1 MKKISWNDISLKT
14 FQELQTIP
22 DDMDAFSKLIESIA
36 IIEDID
42 PQDIRDYNISKIAK
56 MREDYK
62 WLNESIP
69 YFDIRKF
76 ELNGKWY
83 GFEPDLDLM
92 SGGMW
97 EDINKYMEN
106 INDNLHFICAVL
118 FREVTSDPL
127 LEEYTIRK
135 HESLGFIQRAE
146 NFKEH
151 LSIVSV
157 YRLVL
162 FFSTLGAELLPIT
175 LRSLTN
181 QLNQTMTQ

>member
-22 DDMDAFSKLIESIA
+22 DDTDAFSKLIESIA

-76 ELNGKWY
+76 KLNDKWY

-92 SGGMW
+92 S
-97 EDINKYMEN
+97 
-106 INDNLHFICAVL
+106 
-118 FREVTSDPL
+118 
-127 LEEYTIRK
+127 
-135 HESLGFIQRAE
+135 
-146 NFKEH
+146 
-151 LSIVSV
+151 
-157 YRLVL
+157 
-162 FFSTLGAELLPIT
+162 
-175 LRSLTN
+175 RS
-181 QLNQTMTQ
+181 M